1 MQVLEPK
8 TKVDL
13 TKFTEEHDF
22 FFDEVLDESATN
34 QQVYARC
41 GSPLVRYVLEKHG
54 KATCFAYGQTGS
66 GKTLLASL
74 PLLLPLPLPL
84 PLSLSY
90 GQQHTGKTHTMMGNP
105 EQPGLYFLAADDIFR
120 LKRERGYDDMTVWV
134 SLGL

>member
-22 FFDEVLDESATN
+22 FFDEVLDETATN

-66 GKTLLASL
+66 GKTPSL
-74 PLLLPLPLPL
+74 PPSLSLSLPPSLP
-84 PLSLSY
+84 LSY
-90 GQQHTGKTHTMMGNP
+90 GQQRTGKTHTMMGNP

>member
-1 MQVLEPK
+1 MAQSTHCHQEAERGDTDVLRTDNTSHMQVLEPK

-22 FFDEVLDESATN
+22 FFDEVLDETATN

-66 GKTLLASL
+66 GKTPSL
-74 PLLLPLPLPL
+74 PPS
-84 PLSLSY
+84 LSLSLPSSLS
-90 GQQHTGKTHTMMGNP
+90 HMGSNV
-105 EQPGLYFLAADDIFR
+105 QGRRTL
-120 LKRERGYDDMTVWV
+120 
-134 SLGL
+134 

>member
-22 FFDEVLDESATN
+22 FFDEVLDETATN

-66 GKTLLASL
+66 GKTLPPSLSLSL
-74 PLLLPLPLPL
+74 PP
-84 PLSLSY
+84 SLSY
-90 GQQHTGKTHTMMGNP
+90 GQQRTGKTHTMMGNP

-120 LKRERGYDDMTVWV
+120 LKRERGYEDMTVWV